1 MTAAENGVE
10 NGFIQADN
18 SIADVFDV
26 LCLYDMFS

>member
-18 SIADVFDV
+18 SIADLCVWRTV
-26 LCLYDMFS
+26 LIWYV